1 MITLRGT
8 VKLNDNDLD
17 LLRKIYEYG
26 GYTTSLSVIA
36 YRNDISSVAVFY
48 ILKKLTEG
56 GYLKEIPFYSDSRKN
71 ALVYQ
76 VTAKTCKLFDNPHS
90 YYRKRHEDSY
100 IIRSLIKQ
108 HFLFEICREFDQ
120 SIITENDKR
129 IQFLTQELGF
139 EERLLPKKYNKGVPL
154 THVEE
159 YIIDSSTMQGKE
171 LFCRSSGESI
181 YWINEKSGLIII
193 HIDKATANV
202 LSQLMSLIGRYRPLL
217 ELKKI
222 KIDFLAV
229 VDSKK
234 REYSYTRAIEHI
246 AKQQSLQERL
256 IQLHMQILQNQLG
269 LEPVKVNELPAKIR
283 EKYSA
288 VENIT
293 AEDTYRIPIDEMQ
306 KDCIFIVNRLADEIL
321 SLKCKK
327 EEKLS
332 RVTELFRK
340 LYRLSAAGMIQDS
353 PAYTIGIYRIGYKF
367 SIS

>member
-1 MITLRGT
+1 MQGT
-8 VKLNDNDLD
+8 IKLNDNDLD
-17 LLRKIYEYG
+17 LLRKIFEYG
-26 GYTTSLSVIA
+26 GYTTSLSVNT
-36 YRNDISSVAVFY
+36 YRSDITSVAVFY
-48 ILKKLTEG
+48 TLKKLTEG

-100 IIRSLIKQ
+100 IIRALIKQ
-108 HFLFEICREFDQ
+108 HFLFEICREFNQ
-120 SIITENDKR
+120 SIIAENDKR
-129 IQFLTQELGF
+129 IRFLAQELGF
-139 EERLLPKKYNKGVPL
+139 DEGLLPKKYNKSVPL

-159 YIIDSSTMQGKE
+159 YIIDSRTMQGKE
-171 LFCRSSGESI
+171 LYCKSSGESI
-181 YWINEKSGLIII
+181 YRINEKSGLIII

-202 LSQLMSLIGRYRPLL
+202 AAQLMSLIERYRPLL
-217 ELKKI
+217 ELNKI

-234 REYSYTRAIEHI
+234 REYSYTKAIERI

-256 IQLHMQILQNQLG
+256 IQLHTRILLNNLG
-269 LEPVKVNELPAKIR
+269 VEPGKVSELPAKIR

-288 VENIT
+288 MENIT
-293 AEDTYRIPIDEMQ
+293 SEDTYRIPIDEMQ
-306 KDCIFIVNRLADEIL
+306 KDCIAIVNRLIDEII

-340 LYRLSAAGMIQDS
+340 LYRLAAAGMIQDC
-353 PAYTIGIYRIGYKF
+353 PTYTIGIYRIGYKF